1 MRRSPNLEHCAA
13 AARAC
18 ARSATEAVV
27 AGRDLAIVDLVRIDI
42 PEKKWS
48 TIHPLHVEL
57 LIKIAVVNLAPPS
70 DANGVSAHE
79 PVNRCWVK
87 RIYQQLHVFLKL
99 MIVPQKCRESPD
111 WHVGDR
117 IEFVKHDAEMREKL
131 SFVIGFQFIL
141 RPRQKRADRI
151 VNQM

>member
-1 MRRSPNLEHCAA
+1 GGAG
-13 AARAC
+13 AC
-18 ARSATEAVV
+18 APRAAEAVV
-27 AGRDLAIVDLVRIDI
+27 AGRDLAIVYLVRIDI
-42 PEKKWS
+42 PEKKS
-48 TIHPLHVEL
+48 RLVRISPLHIQL
-57 LIKIAVVNLAPPS
+57 LIKVAIVNLAPPS

-87 RIYQQLHVFLKL
+87 RIYQHLHVFLKL

-111 WHVGDR
+111 WHVGNR

-141 RPRQKRADRI
+141 WPRQERADRI

>member
-1 MRRSPNLEHCAA
+1 MRKVAQPRALRRRSSSL
-13 AARAC
+13 R
-18 ARSATEAVV
+18 RSATEAVV

-87 RIYQQLHVFLKL
+87 RIYQHS
-99 MIVPQKCRESPD
+99 MYS
-111 WHVGDR
+111 
-117 IEFVKHDAEMREKL
+117 
-131 SFVIGFQFIL
+131 
-141 RPRQKRADRI
+141 
-151 VNQM
+151 